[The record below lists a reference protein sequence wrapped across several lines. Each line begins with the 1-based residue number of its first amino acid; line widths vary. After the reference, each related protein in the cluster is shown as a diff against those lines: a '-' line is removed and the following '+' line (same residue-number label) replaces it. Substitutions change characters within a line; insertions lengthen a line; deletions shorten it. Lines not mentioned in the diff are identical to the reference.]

1 MVAAAAGCCDIA
13 GIDAAIATIS
23 NDAAAP
29 RFPIFIRCT
38 SQK

>member
-1 MVAAAAGCCDIA
+1 MA
-13 GIDAAIATIS
+13 GIDADIATIS